1 LNETSKQPSR
11 YEKFVA
17 YIFARCEKDKGVAAR
32 LKRAGNPDTEYQ
44 CWELLANW
52 GVDLERHDERLPY
65 ATISSAIAV
74 ADAKQNGSLK
84 LGQAIALCY
93 EDGRESDA
101 AKAKLRRLLACS
113 DVSEVCRVLRPL
125 LSLSNSRVSG
135 HGPLDYARL
144 LDQLLRYRFDD
155 SRERVRA
162 QWAQEFYGKVAQ
174 ENDQEAA

>member
-11 YEKFVA
+11 SEKFVA
-17 YIFARCEKDKGVAAR
+17 YIFARCEKDKGISAR
-32 LKRAGNPDTEYQ
+32 LRRAGNPDTEYQ
-44 CWELLANW
+44 SWELLANW

-125 LSLSNSRVSG
+125 LSLINSRVPG
-135 HGPLDYARL
+135 ALDYARL
-144 LDQLLRYRFDD
+144 LSQLLRFRYVDG
-155 SRERVRA
+155 RESVRA

-174 ENDQEAA
+174 ENDQGAA